1 MRLPFRRRSAVI
13 EPTAPAALPAVR
25 MERAVVALAVHAQ
38 QLDDRLARM
47 EAKLTELAEVD
58 VTVPT
63 NDDLLEVRL
72 HSARVAA
79 ELSRAV
85 VELQGRIDDVAVQL
99 PPVIAESKRQERARN
114 LAETILD
121 LSDSLETRPVDLDGD
136 PDPWAATA

>member
-1 MRLPFRRRSAVI
+1 MRLPFRRRTAAI
-13 EPTAPAALPAVR
+13 EPAAPAGLPAMR

-47 EAKLTELAEVD
+47 EAKLMELAEVD

-72 HSARVAA
+72 HSARVSA

-85 VELQGRIDDVAVQL
+85 VELQGRIDDLAVQI
-99 PPVIAESKRQERARN
+99 PPMIAESKRQERART
-114 LAETILD
+114 LAESILD
-121 LSDSLETRPVDLDGD
+121 LSDALDTGPVDLV
-136 PDPWAATA
+136 PDQGPWAATA